1 MPIKVFCKNKR
12 YVRGKDKIKREEFI
26 HYIKEIGI
34 EENIDYELIYWLSII
49 HVRICKKISEGAENN
64 QSLST

>member
-1 MPIKVFCKNKR
+1 MLFRLALFYKAIWEKMKK
-12 YVRGKDKIKREEFI
+12 EEFI

-64 QSLST
+64 QSLSA